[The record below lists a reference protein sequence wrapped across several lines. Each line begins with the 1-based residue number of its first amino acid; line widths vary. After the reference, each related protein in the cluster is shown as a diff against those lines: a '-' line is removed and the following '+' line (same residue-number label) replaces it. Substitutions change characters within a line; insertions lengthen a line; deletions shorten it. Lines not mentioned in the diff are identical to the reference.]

1 VKAQLKPT
9 ARPKSSGEF
18 FLDGVAKIYVVQI
31 TRANF
36 SSTRNTNI
44 GNSTNC
50 LPLLARAV
58 NFALMCWMNRI
69 LIDQS
74 LRED

>member
-31 TRANF
+31 TRADF
-36 SSTRNTNI
+36 HQQEILTDR
-44 GNSTNC
+44 GNSPN
-50 LPLLARAV
+50 LLAHAV
-58 NFALMCWMNRI
+58 NFALMGWTNRI